1 VRAPALALLAGA
13 LVAGAPLAAGC
24 GEIRAADLFLVQ
36 RSGDVAGA
44 RLTLLVNEEGGVRC
58 NGNRTGRLSD
68 ARLIEARAITDDL
81 RGPASEH
88 LSLPARPGAVL
99 SYDVR
104 SEKGSVRFADNSA
117 GQPAVLHRLALFVL
131 RTAQQ
136 TCHLAI

>member
-1 VRAPALALLAGA
+1 M
-13 LVAGAPLAAGC
+13 VAAASLAAGC

-58 NGNRTGRLSD
+58 NGDRTGKLSD
-68 ARLIEARAITDDL
+68 ARLIEAHAITDDL
-81 RGPASEH
+81 HDPASEH

-99 SYDVR
+99 AYYVR

-131 RTAQQ
+131 RTAQEA
-136 TCHLAI
+136 CHLAM